1 MAGYDPK
8 RPRPGASEE
17 FDGPAPVEALLDAPE
32 PDAPEPDAPEPDQPP
47 VEALLDPPEPDAPEP
62 DQPPVEA
69 LLDPR
74 SRRPEPDQAEPGPG
88 PGGSAAADEEVP
100 EITQLADGDEVD
112 LREPT
117 APVVGRAA
125 MPGAATTESPVP
137 VAPAPEEGTA
147 NRAVLVVGAVVAGV
161 LVAVLAILLGR
172 RRRRD

>member
-8 RPRPGASEE
+8 RPRPGASEDL
-17 FDGPAPVEALLDAPE
+17 DGPAPVEALLDPAQPDPPD
-32 PDAPEPDAPEPDQPP
+32 PDAPEPDPT
-47 VEALLDPPEPDAPEP
+47 ALDA
-62 DQPPVEA
+62 
-69 LLDPR
+69 
-74 SRRPEPDQAEPGPG
+74 GPA
-88 PGGSAAADEEVP
+88 GSAAADDEVP
-100 EITQLADGDEVD
+100 EITPLADVAEVD

-125 MPGAATTESPVP
+125 TLGSATTESPVP

-161 LVAVLAILLGR
+161 LVAVLAVLLGR